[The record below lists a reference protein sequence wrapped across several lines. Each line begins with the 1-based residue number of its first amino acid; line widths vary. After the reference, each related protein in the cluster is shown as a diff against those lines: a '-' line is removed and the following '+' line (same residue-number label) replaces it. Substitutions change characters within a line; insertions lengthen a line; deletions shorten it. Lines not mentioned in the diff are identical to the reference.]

1 MSNLEQ
7 EFLDTYKKLGT
18 LEQSVVKCLSIQL
31 SYLGKNKL
39 LGALW
44 SAGATNNSGKEIVLK
59 DLSGALTVLVKKNFI
74 ISDNKGSMCHPEIR
88 CLATQCAVDDR
99 TFASLAV
106 GILEN
111 APTLVDWNDRPYYQ
125 DYASLLRDLRIVVY
139 LREDS
144 DFIILLLDHAK
155 EHFYESFQEIH
166 PFDIVILDQK
176 DPDLF
181 TSLDPKVMSYFLVS
195 YLHSAFTA
203 LRSVLKGLEIAE
215 LLCTEPEFIETEL
228 PYSVLLHRMC
238 RGNFIEARELLKKL
252 PASVEMYS
260 YLGWLELIEGDYQKS
275 LQAYREGLAF
285 MRKTTRKRK
294 LAYTNFAGVFYA
306 VALLQSG
313 DQKNIQ
319 EAIDYI
325 QTAKKAKTD
334 IADTICTDIH
344 QALVFH
350 TGMRSKAQLIHHSLG
365 IYRYRGFNDALS
377 TLIAFLTECWQEK
390 EPSVD
395 TLPQLEKL
403 AETGYNNGYF
413 FLAKEAFGLLSESK
427 FSALE
432 DAQTYEQ
439 LDADISYPS
448 LFKRVQPKPRW
459 QQALTALNALGTTP
473 EKERSSE
480 QKKQERVIWQIKYDD
495 DWGFQIVPRLQKL
508 GKNGR
513 WTKGRAVGLSTLYS
527 NPEKITCLSPQD
539 VKVARTLKQSASSGY
554 YYGARESYIF
564 NEEKAFHALIDH
576 PHIYFEENLN
586 VTIELK
592 GGTPEF
598 HVKKVDDGF
607 ELFLKP
613 YMQSGERYKLEQ
625 ETPTR
630 LRYVA
635 SSEEYNK
642 IRDIV
647 GQSLTVPLAQQNEIA
662 QTLGSIAGLVTV
674 HSDIDIKG
682 VSTSIDTI
690 SASAQVYIHL
700 FPSGVGLSANILCKP
715 IKEGGQ
721 YCRPGQ
727 GGKTVLSEIDGKQVQ
742 VERDLS
748 LEVHNSLSIVEKCKI
763 LQEYTPVAREW
774 FIENPE
780 DCLEL
785 LVELQNLGDEIVVEW
800 PKEESFKLAG
810 EISAQSVSLQIKK
823 EREWFEA
830 SGSVAVSDDLVLSM
844 KELLTLC
851 GKTTTRFVT
860 LDDGRFLA
868 LSNRFKQQL
877 DELRAFSEMV
887 GEQARFHSLASL
899 SIADLTKEVK
909 VCEADDQWQENLAR
923 FENTPV
929 QEVPSTLRAQLREY
943 QAEGFQWLARLS
955 SWQVGGCLA
964 DDMGLG
970 KTVQALSALLLRAP
984 EGPSLVVAP
993 TSVMMNWI
1001 DEAKRFA
1008 PTLNVKLFAE
1018 GNRQEILDGL
1028 EPFDLLI
1035 CSYGLLQSES
1045 EKLSQLQWQT
1055 AILDEAQ
1062 AIKNMQ
1068 TKRSKA
1074 AIKLQAHFKL
1084 ITTGTPIENHLGELW
1099 SLFRFINP
1107 GLLGSHANFRK
1118 KFALPIER
1126 EGDKVASAHLR
1137 KLIQPYILRR
1147 LKGDVLQELPL
1158 RTEVNIQVEMSEEE
1172 AAMYEAQR
1180 QNAVDA
1186 ISLGASG
1193 GGDDQ
1198 YFQVLA
1204 EITRLRR
1211 FCCNPHLVVPEAK
1224 LSSAKLEVFTELV
1237 QELVANNHKALV
1249 FSQFVGHLSLIKE
1262 RLERLGISY
1271 QYLDGAT
1278 PVKQRAKRVKD
1289 FQSGVGDVFLI
1300 SLKAGGSG
1308 LNLTAADYVIHMD
1321 PWWNPAVEDQAS
1333 DRAHRIGQQRPVT
1346 IYRLIVKDSIEEKIV
1361 ALHRDKRDLADSL
1374 LAGSDVSGSFSAS
1387 QLLALLKEK

>member
-1 MSNLEQ
+1 MSNIEQ
-7 EFLDTYKKLGT
+7 EFLDTYRKLGS

-31 SYLGKNKL
+31 AYLGKSKL

-44 SAGATNNSGKEIVLK
+44 SAGATNNSGKEIGLK
-59 DLSGALTVLVKKNFI
+59 DLSGALAVLVKKDFI
-74 ISDNKGSMCHPEIR
+74 ISDKKGSICHPEIR
-88 CLATQCAVDDR
+88 SLATQCAVDDR
-99 TFASLAV
+99 TFGHLALGV
-106 GILEN
+106 LEN
-111 APTLVDWNDRPYYQ
+111 SPTLVDWNDRPYYQ
-125 DYASLLRDLRIVVY
+125 DYASLLRDLRIAVY

-144 DFIILLLDHAK
+144 EFIILLLDHAK

-166 PFDIVILDQK
+166 PFDIIILDQT

-181 TSLDPKVMSYFLVS
+181 TSLDPKVMSHFLVS

-215 LLCTEPEFIETEL
+215 LLCTEPEFIETDL

-238 RGNFIEARELLKKL
+238 RGNFVEARELLKKL

-260 YLGWLELIEGDYQKS
+260 YLGWLELLEGDYQKS
-275 LQAYREGLAF
+275 LQTYRSGLEF

-294 LAYTNFAGVFYA
+294 LAYANFAGVFYA

-319 EAIDYI
+319 EAVEYI

-350 TGMRSKAQLIHHSLG
+350 TGMHSKAQLLHHSLG
-365 IYRYRGFNDALS
+365 VYRYRDCRDALS
-377 TLIAFLTECWQEK
+377 TLIAFLTECWQQK
-390 EPSVD
+390 KPSVD

-403 AETGYNNGYF
+403 AEMGYNNGYF
-413 FLAKEAFGLLSESK
+413 FLAKEAFGLLSQSE

-439 LDADISYPS
+439 LHGDIPYPS
-448 LFKRVQPKPRW
+448 LFQRVQPKPRW

-473 EKERSSE
+473 EKESVAE
-480 QKKQERVIWQIKYDD
+480 QKKQERVIWQLKNDD
-495 DWGFQIVPRLQKL
+495 DWGLQIVPRLQKL
-508 GKNGR
+508 GKNGK

-527 NPEKITCLSPQD
+527 SPEKINCLSSQD
-539 VKVARTLKQSASSGY
+539 VKIAGTLKQSPSSNY
-554 YYGARESYIF
+554 YYGGRESYSF
-564 NEEKAFHALIDH
+564 NEVKAFHALVDH
-576 PHIYFEENLN
+576 PQIYFEDNLN

-613 YMQSGERYKLEQ
+613 YMESGELYRLEQ

-630 LRYVA
+630 LRYIA
-635 SSEEYNK
+635 SSEEYKK

-647 GQSLTVPLAQQNEIA
+647 GQSLTVPLAQQKEIA
-662 QTLGSIAGLVTV
+662 QALGNIAGLVTV

-682 VSTSIDTI
+682 ASTSIDTMN
-690 SASAQVYIHL
+690 ASAKVYVHL
-700 FPSGVGLSANILCKP
+700 FPAGDGLSINILCKP
-715 IKEGGQ
+715 LEDGGQ

-727 GGKTVLSEIDGKQVQ
+727 GGKTVLSEIAGKQVQ
-742 VERDLS
+742 IERDLS
-748 LEVHNSLSIVEKCKI
+748 LEVHNSLRVVEECRI

-785 LVELQNLGDEIVVEW
+785 LVELQNIGDEVVVEW
-800 PKEESFKLAG
+800 PKEESFQLAG

-830 SGSVAVSDDLVLSM
+830 SGTVAVSDDLVLTM
-844 KELLTLC
+844 KDLLSLC
-851 GKTTTRFVT
+851 GKSTTRFVT

-887 GEQARFHSLASL
+887 GEQARFHSLASQ

-909 VCEADDQWQENLAR
+909 ECEADSQWHESLAR

-929 QEVPSTLRAQLREY
+929 QELPSTLRAQLRDY
-943 QAEGFQWLARLS
+943 QVEGFQWLARLS

-1035 CSYGLLQSES
+1035 CSYGLLQSET
-1045 EKLSQLQWQT
+1045 EKLSQVQWQT

-1107 GLLGSHANFRK
+1107 GLLGSYESFRK
-1118 KFALPIER
+1118 KFATPIER
-1126 EGDKVASAHLR
+1126 EGDKTASARLR

-1147 LKGDVLQELPL
+1147 LKGEVLQELPS

-1186 ISLGASG
+1186 ISLGTSA
-1193 GGDDQ
+1193 GDEQ
-1198 YFQVLA
+1198 YFQVLV
-1204 EITRLRR
+1204 EITRLRQ
-1211 FCCNPHLVVPEAK
+1211 FCCNPHLVVPEAN
-1224 LSSAKLEVFTELV
+1224 LGSAKLDVFTELV

-1249 FSQFVGHLSLIKE
+1249 FSQFVGHLGLIQE
-1262 RLERLGISY
+1262 RLESLGISY
-1271 QYLDGAT
+1271 QYLDGST
-1278 PVKQRAKRVKD
+1278 PVKQRAARVKA
-1289 FQSGVGDVFLI
+1289 FQSGTGDVFLI

-1361 ALHRDKRDLADSL
+1361 ALHRNKRDLADSL
-1374 LAGSDVSGSFSAS
+1374 LAGSDMSGSFSAS